1 MINRLRTWSLTFV
14 LPFAGGVL
22 LEGCAVVTNAN
33 DYSTRE
39 CATNQD
45 CPGDHRICR
54 RSDGVCVSMLTSECQ
69 TVLGD
74 YKDEDAIIIG
84 ATVALTGSN
93 ASVGIPEKNA
103 IDLALLDFRTS
114 ANGLPPVPGST
125 KRRPLS
131 VVVCDDAASTEVAK
145 RSAEHLVNTLEV
157 PAVIGPSWSGVAVT
171 LLTELT
177 IPTQTLMIGTGTTS
191 PDFTALPKDGLFFR
205 TITSMTGET
214 RAMSSLVADIEQRVR
229 ANLGNTTE
237 PIKVA
242 LLHKGDSYGK
252 GSAQVMLNT
261 LVFNG
266 KPALDVASQSSFI
279 QANYG
284 DSGNPTASPL
294 KYPETVA
301 QVLAHK
307 PHVIV
312 TIGTGEV
319 FANLVGPIEQQW
331 DAALPYKPFWV
342 FPHNQFTKAT
352 TDFLVANDPPGRGL
366 RQRFVGATPGTED
379 ANYQQFKLNYPTV
392 AQDGSDPNSF
402 GASNTYDSVYVV
414 AFAATA
420 LGAEKVTGRSLAN
433 AIARLKSGPK
443 INVGV
448 NDLNQGL
455 NLLSQGQT
463 IDLEGTSGPLDFD
476 LATGDV
482 HQQIQVWCIPL
493 GDDTRPTSPRT
504 SGYHFGLDG
513 NGAVG
518 SFDLVPTACNW

>member
-1 MINRLRTWSLTFV
+1 MITRFRTWSLTLV
-14 LPFAGGVL
+14 LPFAAGAL
-22 LEGCAVVTNAN
+22 LAGCAVVTNAN
-33 DYSTRE
+33 DYSTTE

-45 CPGDHRICR
+45 CPGDNRICR
-54 RSDGVCVSMLTSECQ
+54 KSDGVCVSLVTAECQ

-74 YKDEDAIIIG
+74 YKDEDAVILG

-145 RSAEHLVNTLEV
+145 RSTEHLVNTLEV
-157 PAVIGPSWSGVAVT
+157 PAIIGPSWSGVAVT
-171 LLTELT
+171 LLTTLT

-191 PDFTALPKDGLFFR
+191 PDFTSLPKDGLFFR

-214 RAMSSLVADIEQRVR
+214 RAMSSLVADIEKRVR
-229 ANLGNTTE
+229 ANLGNTTD

-252 GSAQVMLNT
+252 GSAQVMLST

-266 KPALDVASQSSFI
+266 KPALDVASQPHFI
-279 QANYG
+279 QVNYG
-284 DSGNPTASPL
+284 DSGNPTVSPL

-301 QVLAHK
+301 AVLEQK
-307 PHVIV
+307 PHIIV
-312 TIGTGEV
+312 NIGTGEV
-319 FANLVGPIEQQW
+319 FANLLGPIEQQW
-331 DAALPYKPFWV
+331 DPALPYKPYWI

-352 TDFLVANDPPGRGL
+352 TDFLAANDPPDL
-366 RQRFVGATPGTED
+366 RQRIVGATPGTED

-392 AQDGSDPNSF
+392 ARDGSDPNSF
-402 GASNTYDSVYVV
+402 GASNTYDSVYVT
-414 AFAATA
+414 AFAAVA

-433 AIARLKSGPK
+433 AIAKLKSGPK

-463 IDLEGTSGPLDFD
+463 IDLEGVSGPLDFD

-482 HQQIQVWCIPL
+482 LQQIQVWCIPL
-493 GDDTRPTSPRT
+493 GDDGRPASPRT
-504 SGYHFGLDG
+504 SGYFFGLDG

-518 SFDLVPTACNW
+518 SFDLVTTTCKW

>member
-1 MINRLRTWSLTFV
+1 MITRFCTWSLTLV
-14 LPFAGGVL
+14 LPLAGGAL
-22 LEGCAVVTNAN
+22 LGGCAVVTNAN
-33 DYSTRE
+33 DYSTME
-39 CATNQD
+39 CATNED
-45 CPGDHRICR
+45 CPGDNRICR
-54 RSDGVCVSMLTSECQ
+54 KRDGACVSLVTAECQ
-69 TVLGD
+69 TVFGD
-74 YKDEDAIIIG
+74 YKDEDALILG

-103 IDLALLDFRTS
+103 IELALLDFRTS

-145 RSAEHLVNTLEV
+145 RSTEHLVNTLEV
-157 PAVIGPSWSGVAVT
+157 PAIIGPSWSGVAVE
-171 LLTELT
+171 LLTTLT
-177 IPTQTLMIGTGTTS
+177 IPAQTLMIGTGTTS

-214 RAMSSLVADIEQRVR
+214 RAMSSLVADIEKRVR
-229 ANLGNTTE
+229 ANLGDTTE
-237 PIKVA
+237 PVKVA

-266 KPALDVASQSSFI
+266 KPALDVSSQSNFI

-301 QVLAHK
+301 AVLAQK
-307 PHVIV
+307 PHIIV

-319 FANLVGPIEQQW
+319 FANVLGPIEQQW
-331 DAALPYKPFWV
+331 DPGLPYKPYWV

-352 TDFLVANDPPGRGL
+352 TDFLVANDTAERQL
-366 RQRFVGATPGTED
+366 RQRIVGATPGTED
-379 ANYQQFKLNYPTV
+379 PNYQQFKLNYPTV
-392 AQDGSDPNSF
+392 ARDGTDPNSF
-402 GASNTYDSVYVV
+402 GASNSYDAVYVT
-414 AFAATA
+414 AFAAVA
-420 LGAEKVTGRSLAN
+420 LGSEKVTGRSLAN
-433 AIARLKSGPK
+433 AIGKLKTGPK

-455 NLLSQGQT
+455 NVLSQGQT
-463 IDLEGTSGPLDFD
+463 INLEGVSGPLDFD

-482 HQQIQVWCIPL
+482 LQQIQVWCIPT
-493 GDDTRPTSPRT
+493 GDDGRPASPRT
-504 SGYHFGLDG
+504 SGYYFGLDG

-518 SFDLVPTACNW
+518 SFDLVTSACKW